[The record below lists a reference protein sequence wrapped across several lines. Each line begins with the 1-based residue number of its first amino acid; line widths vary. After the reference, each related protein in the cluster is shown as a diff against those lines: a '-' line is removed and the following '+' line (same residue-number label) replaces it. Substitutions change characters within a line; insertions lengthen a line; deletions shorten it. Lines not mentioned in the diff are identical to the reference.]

1 MCLSC
6 YENLSLTKLIDQLK
20 PLKDIDH
27 TYDFGIWNSTSL
39 SFVLIMLKDKRLEH
53 YHYILKN
60 IYNVI
65 SNDKTKHLNAIS
77 NNSILP
83 NFEIRVPLLGSQILF
98 LLLQEFFGSP
108 PRLPVGSV

>member
-6 YENLSLTKLIDQLK
+6 YENLSLKNLIDQLK
-20 PLKDIDH
+20 PLEDIDH

-39 SFVLIMLKDKRLEH
+39 SFVLIMLKDQRLEH

-60 IYNVI
+60 IYNII
-65 SNDKTKHLNAIS
+65 SNDKTKNLKAIS

-83 NFEIRVPLLGSQILF
+83 VFTNEETGEKVNRINLLFNLIEDEINKSK
-98 LLLQEFFGSP
+98 
-108 PRLPVGSV
+108 

>member
-1 MCLSC
+1 MVKPISNK
-6 YENLSLTKLIDQLK
+6 NLNKKLDEQNK
-20 PLKDIDH
+20 TLKDIDH

-83 NFEIRVPLLGSQILF
+83 VFTNEETGEKVNRINLLFNLIEEEINESK
-98 LLLQEFFGSP
+98 
-108 PRLPVGSV
+108 

>member
-83 NFEIRVPLLGSQILF
+83 VFTNEETGEKVNRINLLFNLIEDEINKSK
-98 LLLQEFFGSP
+98 
-108 PRLPVGSV
+108 